1 MAVNMRQRGPA
12 NAGSHSNSYTSLQ
25 NNGGIDPKYHGA
37 TEQKAALGERVYAL
51 IAVFFTAILLVVFIA
66 AKQLPAARTD
76 ADTPATEFSEERARR
91 HLDAITAFGPR
102 VAGTYQNEV
111 QTVGYLLREIEKIQ
125 RAAKPSHKIE
135 VDVQRPTGYFTLDFL
150 SSFTHYYD
158 NITNIVVRLSPKK
171 PSRHSLM
178 INAHFDS
185 TMGGPGASD
194 DAASCASMLEVLRV
208 LSQAD
213 TPLKNSIIFV
223 LNGAEEN
230 ILQASHGFITQ
241 HPWAGD
247 IRAFVNLE
255 AAGAGGREVVFQ
267 TGPDHPWLVRAYA
280 EAAKYPFASVTAQE
294 LFQSN
299 VIPSDTDFRIYRDY
313 GNLPG
318 IDIAYMDNGYVYH
331 LKYDSPDQIPPGC
344 IQRAGENLLSIVQ
357 HLVNSPYLAY
367 PGEYRHGKTVFFDVI
382 GQFMVVYP
390 HHVAII
396 INCLAVLFTL
406 VYFGY
411 KLKPSRTGGSS
422 GLLYLRQLFCAVLV
436 LILGW
441 ITAVLTVI
449 AVAFFMTRLER
460 YMTWYTHT
468 ELIVG
473 LYVCPALLVQVLL
486 HRAAKKYFYKNIK
499 DCWVL
504 EELVFDSVL
513 LFWVSLLGIMT
524 YRGVCSAYYTLLW
537 LVCPLLV
544 RVTLMRPARKQQGYS
559 KDRDSFMLYHLLGVS
574 VPMVMTVYGVWH
586 VFVLF
591 IPIMGRS
598 GSEVAPDFVVASL
611 AVLSTIVLSCYLL
624 SIVYISKSVKRL
636 TFGLGAAIV
645 VTFALAFSSYGF
657 PYSGNR
663 DNPTPKRLILQHY
676 CRTTHEV
683 TGEVSRHDCWIGLI
697 SMDYTG
703 LTYLTPEV
711 PEFQQAVNWPCEGPY
726 CGVPYIFPVM
736 SFIRS
741 RSINHIPANELPA
754 LENPGT
760 MKLVSRET
768 HGGRTRL
775 QFEVI
780 GPSHMTLYISPKPH
794 VYMVGWSFGEVPP
807 PTSGLNGRQHYFV
820 LYGRGYTAHPWHM
833 YLEFTTAMK
842 DPEALVEVAMS
853 THHFDD
859 LGVNTDDLV
868 RLHNSMPEWVHTKGW
883 ASNYNQ
889 WTY

>member
-37 TEQKAALGERVYAL
+37 AEPKATLGEQVYVV
-51 IAVFFTAILLVVFIA
+51 IAVFFTAVLLIVFLA
-66 AKQLPAARTD
+66 AKQLPPARTD
-76 ADTPATEFSEERARR
+76 AGTPPTQFSEERARR
-91 HLDAITAFGPR
+91 HLDAITGFGPR

-111 QTVGYLLREIEKIQ
+111 LTVRYLLGEIDKIQ
-125 RAAKPSHKIE
+125 QAAKPSHRIE

-171 PSRHSLM
+171 QTRHSLM

-208 LSQAD
+208 LSQTD

-255 AAGAGGREVVFQ
+255 SAGAGGREVVFQ

-331 LKYDSPDQIPPGC
+331 LKYDSPDQIPPGSM
-344 IQRAGENLLSIVQ
+344 QRAGENLLSIVQ

-382 GQFMVVYP
+382 GLFMVVYP

-396 INCLAVLFTL
+396 INSLAVLFTL

-411 KLKPSRTGGSS
+411 KLKPSRTG
-422 GLLYLRQLFCAVLV
+422 
-436 LILGW
+436 
-441 ITAVLTVI
+441 
-449 AVAFFMTRLER
+449 
-460 YMTWYTHT
+460 

-473 LYVCPALLVQVLL
+473 LYVCPAVLVQVLL
-486 HRAAKKYFYKNIK
+486 HRAARNYFYKNIK
-499 DCWVL
+499 DSWVL

-513 LFWVSLLGIMT
+513 LFWVSLLGVLT

-544 RVTLMRPARKQQGYS
+544 RVTLMRPALKQRGNT
-559 KDRDSFMLYHLLGVS
+559 KGRDSFVLYHLLGLF

-598 GSEVAPDFVVASL
+598 GSEVAPDFVVASI

-636 TFGLGAAIV
+636 AFSLGAVIV

-657 PYSGNR
+657 PYSGNKA
-663 DNPTPKRLILQHY
+663 NPTPKRLILQHY
-676 CRTTHEV
+676 CRTTHSV
-683 TGEVSRHDCWIGLI
+683 TGEVTRHDCWIGLI

-703 LTYLTPEV
+703 LIYLKPEI
-711 PEFQQAVNWPCEGPY
+711 PEFRQAVKFPCTGPY
-726 CGVPYIFPVM
+726 CGVPYFFPVM
-736 SFIRS
+736 SFIRG
-741 RSINHIPANELPA
+741 IDHIPANEIPA

-768 HGGRTRL
+768 HSGRTRL
-775 QFEVI
+775 QFELI
-780 GPSHMTLYISPKPH
+780 GPSHMTLYISPKPN
-794 VYMVGWSFGEVPP
+794 VYMVGWSFGE
-807 PTSGLNGRQHYFV
+807 
-820 LYGRGYTAHPWHM
+820 
-833 YLEFTTAMK
+833 TAMK
-842 DPEALVEVAMS
+842 DPEELVEIAMS

-859 LGVNTDDLV
+859 LGVGTDELV
-868 RLHNSMPEWVHTKGW
+868 RLHNSMPDWVHTKGW
-883 ASNYNQ
+883 ASNYHQ
-889 WTY
+889 WTF

>member
-12 NAGSHSNSYTSLQ
+12 NAGSNSNSYTSLQ

-37 TEQKAALGERVYAL
+37 SETKATLGEKVYVV
-51 IAVFFTAILLVVFIA
+51 IAVFITAILLIVFLA
-66 AKQLPAARTD
+66 AKQLPPARTD
-76 ADTPATEFSEERARR
+76 AGTPLTEFSEERARR
-91 HLDAITAFGPR
+91 HLDAITGFGPR

-111 QTVGYLLREIEKIQ
+111 QTVEYLLGEIEKIQ
-125 RAAKPSHKIE
+125 RVAKSSHRIE

-171 PSRHSLM
+171 PTRHSLM

-208 LSQAD
+208 LSQTDA
-213 TPLKNSIIFV
+213 PLKNSIIFV

-255 AAGAGGREVVFQ
+255 SAGAGGREVVFQ

-299 VIPSDTDFRIYRDY
+299 VIPSDTDFHIYRDY

-331 LKYDSPDQIPPGC
+331 LKHDSPDQIPPGSM
-344 IQRAGENLLSIVQ
+344 QRAGENLLSIVQ
-357 HLVNSPYLAY
+357 HLVDSPYLAY
-367 PGEYRHGKTVFFDVI
+367 PGEYRHGKTVFFDVV

-390 HHVAII
+390 HNVAII
-396 INCLAVLFTL
+396 INSLAVLFTL
-406 VYFGY
+406 FYFGY
-411 KLKPSRTGGSS
+411 KLKPSRTGGHV
-422 GLLYLRQLFCAVLV
+422 YVV
-436 LILGW
+436 LILRVAVSE
-441 ITAVLTVI
+441 TANLCCPG
-449 AVAFFMTRLER
+449 ADLGLDLSCSHSDSCRPLHDKARLLLER
-460 YMTWYTHT
+460 HMTWYTHT

-473 LYVCPALLVQVLL
+473 LYVCPAVLVQVLL

-513 LFWVSLLGIMT
+513 LFWVSLLGILT

-544 RVTLMRPARKQQGYS
+544 RVTLMRPALKQRGNQ
-559 KDRDSFMLYHLLGVS
+559 KDRDAFVLYHLLGLF

-591 IPIMGRS
+591 IPIMGRA

-636 TFGLGAAIV
+636 TFGLGAAIL
-645 VTFALAFSSYGF
+645 VTVALAFSSYGF
-657 PYSGNR
+657 PYSGNK

-676 CRTTHEV
+676 CRTTHSI
-683 TGEVSRHDCWIGLI
+683 TGEVTRHDCWVGLI

-703 LTYLTPEV
+703 LLYLTPEV
-711 PEFQQAVNWPCEGPY
+711 PEFKQAVRFPCEGPY
-726 CGVPYIFPVM
+726 CGVPYFFPVM
-736 SFIRS
+736 SFLKAIY
-741 RSINHIPANELPA
+741 HIPANELPA

-760 MKLVSRET
+760 MKLISRET
-768 HGGRTRL
+768 HNGRTRL
-775 QFEVI
+775 QFELI
-780 GPSHMTLYISPKPH
+780 GLFFNFP
-794 VYMVGWSFGEVPP
+794 V
-807 PTSGLNGRQHYFV
+807 
-820 LYGRGYTAHPWHM
+820 
-833 YLEFTTAMK
+833 
-842 DPEALVEVAMS
+842 
-853 THHFDD
+853 
-859 LGVNTDDLV
+859 
-868 RLHNSMPEWVHTKGW
+868 
-883 ASNYNQ
+883 
-889 WTY
+889 

>member
-25 NNGGIDPKYHGA
+25 NNGGIDPKYHGVVEPKA
-37 TEQKAALGERVYAL
+37 TLGEQVYAV
-51 IAVFFTAILLVVFIA
+51 IAVFFTAVLLIVFLA
-66 AKQLPAARTD
+66 AKQLPPARAD
-76 ADTPATEFSEERARR
+76 AGTPPTQFSEERARR
-91 HLDAITAFGPR
+91 HLDAITGFGPR

-111 QTVGYLLREIEKIQ
+111 LTVRYLLGEIDKIQ
-125 RAAKPSHKIE
+125 QAAKPSHRIE

-171 PSRHSLM
+171 PTRHSLM

-208 LSQAD
+208 LSQTD

-255 AAGAGGREVVFQ
+255 SAGAGGREVVFQ

-331 LKYDSPDQIPPGC
+331 LKYDSPDQIPPGSM
-344 IQRAGENLLSIVQ
+344 QRAGENLLSIVQ
-357 HLVNSPYLAY
+357 HLVDSPYLAY

-382 GQFMVVYP
+382 GLFMVVYP

-396 INCLAVLFTL
+396 INSLAVLFTL

-411 KLKPSRTGGSS
+411 KLKPSRTGGTS

-441 ITAVLTVI
+441 ISAVLTVI
-449 AVAFFMTRLER
+449 AVAFLMTRLER
-460 YMTWYTHT
+460 HMTWFTHT

-473 LYVCPALLVQVLL
+473 LYVCPAVLVQVLL
-486 HRAAKKYFYKNIK
+486 HRAARNYFYKNIK
-499 DCWVL
+499 DSWVL

-513 LFWVSLLGIMT
+513 LFWVSLLGVLT

-544 RVTLMRPARKQQGYS
+544 RVTLMRPALKQRGNT
-559 KDRDSFMLYHLLGVS
+559 KGRDSFVLYHLLGLF

-598 GSEVAPDFVVASL
+598 GSEVAPDFVVASI

-636 TFGLGAAIV
+636 AFSLGAVIV

-657 PYSGNR
+657 PYSGNKE
-663 DNPTPKRLILQHY
+663 NPTPKRLILQHY
-676 CRTTHEV
+676 CRTTHSV
-683 TGEVSRHDCWIGLI
+683 TGEVTRHDCWIGLI

-703 LTYLTPEV
+703 LIYLKPEI
-711 PEFQQAVNWPCEGPY
+711 PEFRQAVKFPCTGPY
-726 CGVPYIFPVM
+726 CGVPYFFPVM
-736 SFIRS
+736 SFIRG
-741 RSINHIPANELPA
+741 IDHIPANEIPA

-768 HGGRTRL
+768 HSGRTRL
-775 QFEVI
+775 QFELI
-780 GPSHMTLYISPKPH
+780 GPSHMTLYISPKPN
-794 VYMVGWSFGEVPP
+794 VYMVGWSFGEVPS
-807 PTSGLNGRQHYFV
+807 PTAILNGRQHYFV
-820 LYGRGYTAHPWHM
+820 LYGSGYSAPPWQI

-842 DPEALVEVAMS
+842 DPEELVEIAMS

-859 LGVNTDDLV
+859 LGVGTDELV
-868 RLHNSMPEWVHTKGW
+868 RLHNSMPDWVHTKGW
-883 ASNYNQ
+883 ASNYHQ
-889 WTY
+889 WTF